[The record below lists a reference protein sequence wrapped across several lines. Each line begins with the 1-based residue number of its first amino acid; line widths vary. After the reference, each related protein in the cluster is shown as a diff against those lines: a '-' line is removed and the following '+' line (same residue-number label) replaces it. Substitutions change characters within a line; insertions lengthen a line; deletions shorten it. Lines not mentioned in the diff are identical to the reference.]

1 MARIDPGAGLSDDQA
16 SEHAGADPIQSRS
29 REDTT
34 VHLDA
39 AIRDLESGEGTARVE
54 PEAVGVRSHAI
65 ARQSKR
71 LEEFA
76 VGRGLILRPRP
87 VRCHAFGKEHQVWFG
102 NSFVKKATFPGRFG
116 SSLDGL
122 ATPLEYLRRWSLSN
136 EIFGDDARLDG
147 VVRAAEGLRVVI
159 SQPFIQAVDAERP
172 HPTGPAIAEFMLE
185 NGFQRG
191 RLGRHDIWYLEER
204 NVLAFDAHD
213 GNFIMTTAG
222 VIQIDLVLVEPE
234 EELIPLIRRW

>member
-1 MARIDPGAGLSDDQA
+1 MARIEPGAGWSVDDA
-16 SEHAGADPIQSRS
+16 SEHAGVDPIQSRS

-39 AIRDLESGEGTARVE
+39 AIRDLEGSEGAARVE
-54 PEAVGVRSHAI
+54 PEAVGARSHAI
-65 ARQSKR
+65 AHQSKR

-76 VGRGLILRPRP
+76 VDRGLILRPRP
-87 VRCHAFGKEHQVWFG
+87 IRCHAFGKEHQVWFG
-102 NSFVKKATFPGRFG
+102 KNSVRKATFPGRFG

-147 VVRAAEGLRVVI
+147 VVRGADGLRVVI
-159 SQPFIQAVDAERP
+159 SQPFIQAADPDRP
-172 HPTGPAIAEFMLE
+172 HPTGPEIVEFMGE

-191 RLGRHDIWYLEER
+191 
-204 NVLAFDAHD
+204 A
-213 GNFIMTTAG
+213 AG
-222 VIQIDLVLVEPE
+222 AA
-234 EELIPLIRRW
+234 